1 MIKGVNRALSYKP
14 IYEEANSRIKEC
26 IFISHKSEDIKA
38 AKAVAEVIMSNGVD
52 VYLDVNDS
60 GLQSA
65 TRENDSQK
73 IVDCIENALLKS
85 SHICVL
91 VTNKTKESWWVPYE
105 VGYAKNGEKNIAS
118 LLLKDV
124 YDFPDFLKI
133 ERKLRGLS
141 DLKNY
146 IKEISGQQAFYE
158 NLNESINYRNIEHEV
173 LNYIRG

>member
-1 MIKGVNRALSYKP
+1 MIKGVNRALRYKP
-14 IYEEANSRIKEC
+14 IYEEANSRLKKC

-38 AKAVAEVIMSNGVD
+38 ARAVAEVIMSRGVD

-73 IVDCIENALLKS
+73 IVDCIEDALSKS

-91 VTNKTKESWWVPYE
+91 ITNKTKGSWWVPYE
-105 VGYAKNGEKNIAS
+105 VGYAKNGKKSIAS

-124 YDFPDFLKI
+124 YDFPDFLEI

-141 DLKNY
+141 DLENY
-146 IKEISGQQAFYE
+146 LKEIGGQQAYYE
-158 NLNESINYRNIEHEV
+158 YLNESINYQDVKHEA